1 MAVGLTSR
9 LIKAGFGADSVLRLV
24 NSALMVKSGD
34 ESLATL
40 DVASVD
46 LFTGR
51 LESLKAGAAVS
62 LLRSMGRVSRIEK
75 ASLPVGILQDAAF
88 ERSTDTLT
96 DGDILLL
103 LSDGAVSEGVAW
115 VEETLRDFDAAG
127 SMKRLAEEIAVEA
140 RRRQQGAREDDIT
153 VVAMQVCKN
162 KSGKAPE

>member
-1 MAVGLTSR
+1 M
-9 LIKAGFGADSVLRLV
+9 
-24 NSALMVKSGD
+24 
-34 ESLATL
+34 
-40 DVASVD
+40 
-46 LFTGR
+46 
-51 LESLKAGAAVS
+51 
-62 LLRSMGRVSRIEK
+62 
-75 ASLPVGILQDAAF
+75 GILQDAAF